1 MRIKVNIPWIDVE
14 YSETNPLIVIY
25 VYMFGDRYQVF
36 RFASVSMMTLSSQFL
51 SASSDERNFR
61 FNSVLLSHSDASSLL
76 DELVSSLR
84 WVPICNVYDR
94 WRLWRRYKLHTIFF
108 TAYKFVTRSSLSVR
122 RIFLYI
128 FLSFVFCQMFHNMRL
143 ERFSIAHK
151 QHVITYA

>member
-61 FNSVLLSHSDASSLL
+61 FNSVLLSHSDASSLWMNWCRL
-76 DELVSSLR
+76 SGESRFAMFTIGDGFGDATNYTQFSLP
-84 WVPICNVYDR
+84 PINLSHVHHCLCAV
-94 WRLWRRYKLHTIFF
+94 FF
-108 TAYKFVTRSSLSVR
+108 
-122 RIFLYI
+122 YI
-128 FLSFVFCQMFHNMRL
+128 FSFLSYFVKCSTIWDLNDFP
-143 ERFSIAHK
+143 
-151 QHVITYA
+151 